1 MNDQYPKLIEPNK
14 IYKKTRKNS
23 PFDPTLRVSLSIK
36 FLINQS
42 NKH

>member
-23 PFDPTLRVSLSIK
+23 PFDPTLRVSLSNQINIK
-36 FLINQS
+36 A
-42 NKH
+42 NKK